1 VQSIVRQKSAREY
14 NVRMTT
20 RINFNIDK
28 KLKAA
33 AIKKAKKIGLPLSTV
48 LNQATRAFDMQMGF
62 FSRALLNDIGRA
74 RDDIRHGR
82 MLSHDDL
89 VKELRSAGN

>member
-1 VQSIVRQKSAREY
+1 
-14 NVRMTT
+14 MTT

-48 LNQATRAFDMQMGF
+48 LNQATRAFVEENMQIGF
-62 FSRALLNDIGRA
+62 FSRALLDDIGRA

-89 VKELRSAGN
+89 VKELRNADN